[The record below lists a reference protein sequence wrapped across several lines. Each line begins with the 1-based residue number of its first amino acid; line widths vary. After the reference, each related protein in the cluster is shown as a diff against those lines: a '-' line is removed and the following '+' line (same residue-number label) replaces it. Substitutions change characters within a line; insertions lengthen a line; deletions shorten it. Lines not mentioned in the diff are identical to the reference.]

1 AVNLLN
7 DLRSKKHIL
16 AWQFDKMMPKRENAQ
31 LAYLYFVPKPH
42 KEGTPLRPIVSSMH
56 MPTTGISKFLDRLLR
71 PLFDKHVRS
80 TTIIDGVDLIRRLQ
94 AYTAN
99 GYLKPTT
106 YLCTFDI
113 TDLYTMLPQEESLD
127 ILTEFLLEHGY
138 TKVNA
143 VPIDAIRKLARLV
156 HTENVF
162 SYEKRF
168 YRQVVGGAMG
178 SAFTLTLAN
187 VFMWKW
193 EKRLVQQ
200 QVNTNENYGRH
211 VQYIDDI
218 FFTSNQPLNKIN
230 EMLDNGN
237 DFHPNIKLV
246 RQIGK
251 NVSFLDV
258 FIANDHG
265 TLKTCVYHKEAAEP
279 YTVPFNS
286 DHPHHT
292 FRNVI
297 GTALLRAVRYSSTLS
312 TFQKE
317 QRTIKL
323 MLLYMNYTPRFIY
336 SRFHSFITIHAKTS
350 NIQPFIHD
358 ENEFRAIRQKMLN
371 IPTIPEYR
379 MTSRIESDNV
389 TSDPESM
396 ETSVL
401 KTKST
406 KSSK

>member
-1 AVNLLN
+1 MPSVAPPVFLLLCKGPSYIRPN
-7 DLRSKKHIL
+7 QSYLHCDQQQQKQVDRKFNKTLDVIVPYLVRVYHMSPTSTIISRFSHQL
-16 AWQFDKMMPKRENAQ
+16 ATYLCEQYMAPISYLHAYLARQERKAIKCFVSQFDKMMPKRENNQ
-31 LAYLYFVPKPH
+31 LVYLYFVPKPH

-56 MPTTGISKFLDRLLR
+56 MPTT
-71 PLFDKHVRS
+71 
-80 TTIIDGVDLIRRLQ
+80 
-94 AYTAN
+94 
-99 GYLKPTT
+99 

-113 TDLYTMLPQEESLD
+113 TNLYTMLPQEESLD

-138 TKVNA
+138 TKANA

-156 HTENVF
+156 LTENVF
-162 SYEKRF
+162 TYEKRF
-168 YRQVVGGAMG
+168 YRQVIDGAMG

-187 VFMWKW
+187 VFLWKW

-200 QVNTNENYGRH
+200 LYV
-211 VQYIDDI
+211 DDI

-230 EMLDNGN
+230 EMLDHAK

-258 FIANDHG
+258 LIENYHG
-265 TLKTCVYHKEAAEP
+265 TSKTSVYHKEAAEP

-292 FRNVI
+292 VRNAI
-297 GTALLRAVRYSSTLS
+297 DTALLRTVRYSSTLS

-323 MLLYMNYTPRFIY
+323 RLLYNNYAPRFIY
-336 SRFHSFITIHAKTS
+336 SRFHNFITTYAK
-350 NIQPFIHD
+350 NFK
-358 ENEFRAIRQKMLN
+358 R
-371 IPTIPEYR
+371 PTIH
-379 MTSRIESDNV
+379 T
-389 TSDPESM
+389 
-396 ETSVL
+396 
-401 KTKST
+401 
-406 KSSK
+406 

>member
-1 AVNLLN
+1 
-7 DLRSKKHIL
+7 
-16 AWQFDKMMPKRENAQ
+16 
-31 LAYLYFVPKPH
+31 
-42 KEGTPLRPIVSSMH
+42 
-56 MPTTGISKFLDRLLR
+56 
-71 PLFDKHVRS
+71 
-80 TTIIDGVDLIRRLQ
+80 
-94 AYTAN
+94 
-99 GYLKPTT
+99 
-106 YLCTFDI
+106 
-113 TDLYTMLPQEESLD
+113 MLPQEESLD